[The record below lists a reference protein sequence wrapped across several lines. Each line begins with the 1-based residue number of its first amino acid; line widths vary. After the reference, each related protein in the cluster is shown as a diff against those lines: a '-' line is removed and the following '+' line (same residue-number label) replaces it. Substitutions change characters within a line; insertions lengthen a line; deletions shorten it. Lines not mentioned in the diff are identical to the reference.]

1 MTNVEI
7 DRVMRK
13 IQKCLALSASSNQH
27 EAAAALRQAKA
38 LMDMYQVTMED
49 IELSR
54 IEVEEVGQ
62 GYSRPPKWKANLYL
76 VVARAFGS
84 SQFLRGGRPVFVGAA
99 PGPAVAK
106 YALEVLLR
114 QLEMNKRDF
123 MAAIAI
129 ERPWL
134 DRSVKVR
141 LGKGYAEG
149 WVHGCYRIVEQFS
162 AALSPA
168 THEKHRDRLRQHL
181 QIEKI
186 HISTPRKSA
195 LDDQIGLIAGKD
207 GFLDGQQA
215 KIHAGMTRAGGPA
228 LLERD

>member
-1 MTNVEI
+1 MSDI

-27 EAAAALRQAKA
+27 EAAAALRQAKV
-38 LMDMYQVTMED
+38 LMDMHQVTMED
-49 IELSR
+49 IELGR
-54 IEVEEVGQ
+54 IEVEEIGQ

-76 VVARAFGS
+76 VVARAFGC
-84 SQFLRGGRPVFVGAA
+84 SQFLRGGRPVFVGSS

-114 QLEMNKRDF
+114 QLEANKRNF
-123 MAAIAI
+123 IAEI
-129 ERPWL
+129 ATNRPCMT
-134 DRSVKVR
+134 RTAKVR

-149 WVHGCYRIVEQFS
+149 WVHGCYQVVAQFS
-162 AALSPA
+162 AALSSE
-168 THEKHRDRLRQHL
+168 THERHRERLCQHL

-186 HISTPRKSA
+186 HASIPRKSA
-195 LDDQIGLIAGKD
+195 LDDKIGLIAGRA

-215 KIHAGMTRAGGPA
+215 KIHAGMTTVGGPV
-228 LLERD
+228 LLERE

>member
-1 MTNVEI
+1 MSDI

-38 LMDMYQVTMED
+38 LMDMHQVTMED

-54 IEVEEVGQ
+54 IDVEEVGQ
-62 GYSRPPKWKANLYL
+62 GRSRPPQWKANLYS
-76 VVARAFGS
+76 VVARAFGC
-84 SQFLRGGRPVFVGAA
+84 SQFLRGGRPVFVGAT

-114 QLEMNKRDF
+114 QLQTNKRDF

-149 WVHGCYRIVEQFS
+149 WVHGCYRVVEQFS
-162 AALSPA
+162 AALSPGA
-168 THEKHRDRLRQHL
+168 REQHRERLCQHL

-186 HISTPRKSA
+186 HVSAPRKSA
-195 LDDQIGLIAGKD
+195 LDDQVGLIAGRS

-215 KIHAGMTRAGGPA
+215 KIHAGMTTAGGPA
-228 LLERD
+228 LLENE